1 MVHAL
6 NFPLGQLDTVQAN
19 ALVQTDTAAGSMPA
33 GPEAAPS
40 PEPFEAILDRWL
52 VLSEASNSINRC
64 MGLPDLYPF
73 VISPVAE
80 GKLVFVHELIGMRGG
95 RLAE

>member
-1 MVHAL
+1 MLLGTRTGPRSLRV
-6 NFPLGQLDTVQAN
+6 PLTVVGRWPSLAE
-19 ALVQTDTAAGSMPA
+19 TMPA
-33 GPEAAPS
+33 PS
-40 PEPFEAILDRWL
+40 ADVSSGTLDRWL

-80 GKLVFVHELIGMRGG
+80 GKLVFVHELIAVKGG
-95 RLAE
+95 QAGE